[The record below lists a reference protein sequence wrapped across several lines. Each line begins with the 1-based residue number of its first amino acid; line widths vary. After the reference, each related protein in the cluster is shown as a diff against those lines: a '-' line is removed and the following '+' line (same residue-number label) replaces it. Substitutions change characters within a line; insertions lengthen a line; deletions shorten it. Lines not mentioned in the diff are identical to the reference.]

1 MTVRGWGCAIKR
13 WKKYRWH
20 NVVFFP
26 PFQQICARCVNID
39 NFSGAQLKAQYRFLF
54 DGGMREWESVP
65 VMVFTGNVLPL
76 LLNLSKQTQKSQI
89 SKWASESSFVL
100 APIFISPVIDRLEN
114 SFVRT
119 CGRIL
124 KTSLSTG
131 RSCRWASVLSRSY
144 RKPLGKH
151 LREAPALP

>member
-1 MTVRGWGCAIKR
+1 MTVRDRSCAIKR

-26 PFQQICARCVNID
+26 SNRFVPDVWILIISLGLNSRHSID
-39 NFSGAQLKAQYRFLF
+39 FCLMG
-54 DGGMREWESVP
+54 EWERESIP

-114 SFVRT
+114 SFVKT

-124 KTSLSTG
+124 KRSLSTG
-131 RSCRWASVLSRSY
+131 RNCCWASVSSRSH
-144 RKPLGKH
+144 RKILGKH
-151 LREAPALP
+151 LREVPTLP